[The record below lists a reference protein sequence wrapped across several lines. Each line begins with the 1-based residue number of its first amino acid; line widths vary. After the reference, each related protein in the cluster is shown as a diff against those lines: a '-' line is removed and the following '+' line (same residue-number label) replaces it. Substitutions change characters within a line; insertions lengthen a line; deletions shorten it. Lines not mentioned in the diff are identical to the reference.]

1 MKHAAV
7 KEALNLGFLTDQ
19 ERNRILLEATAV
31 QTRIYNE
38 RLEAAKDEGK
48 LEGKLELARKVLART
63 LSSSA
68 LEVAMDHL
76 SGLESAEAIDDALMA
91 MMAGNCGGADRR
103 NVHTRAI
110 LKTSRTTR
118 VSSTSSKRSGGNDQQ
133 VHACCNCP
141 NHASINL

>member
-1 MKHAAV
+1 MEHAMKHAAV

-19 ERNRILLEATAV
+19 ERNRILLEATAR

-91 MMAGNCGGADRR
+91 MMAGN
-103 NVHTRAI
+103 
-110 LKTSRTTR
+110 
-118 VSSTSSKRSGGNDQQ
+118 
-133 VHACCNCP
+133 
-141 NHASINL
+141 

>member
-1 MKHAAV
+1 MEHAMKHAAV

-19 ERNRILLEATAV
+19 ERNRILLEATAR

-48 LEGKLELARKVLART
+48 LEGKREGKLELARKVLART

-91 MMAGNCGGADRR
+91 MMAGN
-103 NVHTRAI
+103 
-110 LKTSRTTR
+110 
-118 VSSTSSKRSGGNDQQ
+118 
-133 VHACCNCP
+133 
-141 NHASINL
+141 